1 VAPFPTRARNDRL
14 RILRRFDDRESGYVW
29 GNAVRAGQEVS
40 AVKMI
45 WKGAVSFGLITI
57 PVRLYPAVQ
66 EKTVAFH
73 QLHDRDGGRIFYT
86 RTCSLCGEE
95 VPYDHVVRGYEYEKG
110 RYVAL
115 SDQDLLAVRAR
126 SSRTIDLIQF
136 VDLASVDPVYF
147 QKPYYLEPE
156 EVGLKAYQ
164 LLRQAMEAA
173 GKVAVGKLAL
183 HAKEHLVSIRPYR
196 ELLVLETMNWPDE
209 IREAGFPV
217 LAQEPGVRPRE
228 LVMAKTLV
236 ESLSAE
242 WRPED
247 LRDEYR
253 DALLALIA
261 EKVAGLPVEVEEEPA
276 PAAGRRGEVV
286 DFMAALQASIAAA
299 KARTAGG
306 GAG

>member
-1 VAPFPTRARNDRL
+1 M
-14 RILRRFDDRESGYVW
+14 
-29 GNAVRAGQEVS
+29 
-40 AVKMI
+40 KMI

-217 LAQEPGVRPRE
+217 LAQEPGVRPQE

-253 DALLALIA
+253 DALLTLIA

-276 PAAGRRGEVV
+276 PAAGRPGEVV